1 MEKLKRG
8 KKGRRGSPE
17 TWGVDAHVGARIRT
31 RRMLLG
37 MSQSKLGEA
46 LGLTFQQVQ
55 KYEHGVNRITAGMLY
70 QLSRTLDV
78 PISFFFDCYESIEGP
93 ATAST
98 IAAHAPPGDGESQIS
113 RREARML
120 RLWREAPNTVAEE
133 VLGLLTM
140 IAKGKIADD
149 DGGEDEDGD
158 NDGDD
163 GDDDGDTSAA
173 FGMTAAQA
181 AAAAAEKQERK
192 RRRRRG
198 AAWDPA
204 DIG

>member
-93 ATAST
+93 SAPSAS
-98 IAAHAPPGDGESQIS
+98 HVAPSDGESQIS

-120 RLWREAPNTVAEE
+120 RLWREAPDTVAEE

-140 IAKGKIADD
+140 IAKSKGPDVDD
-149 DGGEDEDGD
+149 DDLGD
-158 NDGDD
+158 DGDD
-163 GDDDGDTSAA
+163 GDDDGDGFIS
-173 FGMTAAQA
+173 GDIIQS
-181 AAAAAEKQERK
+181 AAAAEKQERK

>member
-93 ATAST
+93 SATPAASH
-98 IAAHAPPGDGESQIS
+98 AAPGDGESQIS

-120 RLWREAPNTVAEE
+120 RLWREAPDTVAEE

-140 IAKGKIADD
+140 IAKSKSADIDD
-149 DGGEDEDGD
+149 DGGED
-158 NDGDD
+158 
-163 GDDDGDTSAA
+163 DDDDDEAGDGFTVLD
-173 FGMTAAQA
+173 AAQS
-181 AAAAAEKQERK
+181 AAAAEKQERK

>member
-1 MEKLKRG
+1 MEIRKKGKR
-8 KKGRRGSPE
+8 GRRGSPE
-17 TWGVDAHVGARIRT
+17 SWSVDSHVGARIRT

-37 MSQSKLGEA
+37 MSQGKLGDA

-78 PISFFFDCYESIEGP
+78 PISFFFDCYENADGQTAPPRTGADTPIEGE
-93 ATAST
+93 A
-98 IAAHAPPGDGESQIS
+98 QIS

-120 RLWREAPNTVAEE
+120 RLWRNAPDSVANEM
-133 VLGLLTM
+133 LGLLTSLAQHSRL
-140 IAKGKIADD
+140 IDEEDLEEEDGDGDDEAED
-149 DGGEDEDGD
+149 DGGV
-158 NDGDD
+158 NALSDD
-163 GDDDGDTSAA
+163 MSE
-173 FGMTAAQA
+173 TARA
-181 AAAAAEKQERK
+181 K

-204 DIG
+204 DIE

>member
-93 ATAST
+93 A
-98 IAAHAPPGDGESQIS
+98 AAPATHAAPSDGESQIS

-120 RLWREAPNTVAEE
+120 RLWREAPETVAEE

-140 IAKGKIADD
+140 IAKGKIADAEVDDD
-149 DGGEDEDGD
+149 DGEDDGEDDGD
-158 NDGDD
+158 NDGDET
-163 GDDDGDTSAA
+163 GAA

-181 AAAAAEKQERK
+181 AAAAADKQERK

>member
-93 ATAST
+93 AAPSASQ
-98 IAAHAPPGDGESQIS
+98 IASSDGESQIS

-120 RLWREAPNTVAEE
+120 RLWREAPDTVAEE

-140 IAKGKIADD
+140 IAKSKAADIDD
-149 DGGEDEDGD
+149 DDLGDEDAG
-158 NDGDD
+158 G
-163 GDDDGDTSAA
+163 GDDDDDAGDGFIS
-173 FGMTAAQA
+173 GDIAQST
-181 AAAAAEKQERK
+181 AAAEKQDRK

>member
-78 PISFFFDCYESIEGP
+78 PISFFFDCYESVEG
-93 ATAST
+93 
-98 IAAHAPPGDGESQIS
+98 AAAPTTVLAAPGDGESQIS

-120 RLWREAPNTVAEE
+120 RLWREAPDNVAEE

-140 IAKGKIADD
+140 IARGKAAVDD
-149 DGGEDEDGD
+149 
-158 NDGDD
+158 DD
-163 GDDDGDTSAA
+163 GDDDEGENDGDGDGDDESADAA
-173 FGMTAAQA
+173 FPPNAAQI
-181 AAAAAEKQERK
+181 AAAAEKQERK

-204 DIG
+204 DING

>member
-1 MEKLKRG
+1 MEKLSRG

-17 TWGVDAHVGARIRT
+17 SWGVDAHVGARIRT

-37 MSQSKLGEA
+37 MSQGKLGDA

-78 PISFFFDCYESIEGP
+78 PVSFFFDCYESADGSV
-93 ATAST
+93 AAAYTA
-98 IAAHAPPGDGESQIS
+98 HDVPGDGESQIS
-113 RREARML
+113 RREARLL
-120 RLWREAPNTVAEE
+120 RLWREAPDSVAQEM
-133 VLGLLTM
+133 LGLLSM
-140 IAKGKIADD
+140 IAQQHEDAAED
-149 DGGEDEDGD
+149 DEDGD
-158 NDGDD
+158 EDGDEGEGETGAGGNDGLL
-163 GDDDGDTSAA
+163 SAK
-173 FGMTAAQA
+173 MSN
-181 AAAAAEKQERK
+181 QEQEGK
-192 RRRRRG
+192 RPRRRRG

>member
-93 ATAST
+93 SATPT
-98 IAAHAPPGDGESQIS
+98 AAHAAPSDGESQIS

-120 RLWREAPNTVAEE
+120 RLWREAPDTVAEE

-140 IAKGKIADD
+140 IAKSKSADID
-149 DGGEDEDGD
+149 DGGED
-158 NDGDD
+158 
-163 GDDDGDTSAA
+163 DDDDDDEAGDGFTVLD
-173 FGMTAAQA
+173 AAQT
-181 AAAAAEKQERK
+181 AAAAEKQERK

>member
-1 MEKLKRG
+1 
-8 KKGRRGSPE
+8 
-17 TWGVDAHVGARIRT
+17 
-31 RRMLLG
+31 MLLG

-93 ATAST
+93 SATPAASH
-98 IAAHAPPGDGESQIS
+98 AAPGDGESQIS

-120 RLWREAPNTVAEE
+120 RLWREAPDTVAEE

-140 IAKGKIADD
+140 IAKSKSADIDD
-149 DGGEDEDGD
+149 DGGED
-158 NDGDD
+158 
-163 GDDDGDTSAA
+163 DDDEAGDGFTVLD
-173 FGMTAAQA
+173 AAQS
-181 AAAAAEKQERK
+181 AAAAEKQERK

>member
-93 ATAST
+93 AAPST
-98 IAAHAPPGDGESQIS
+98 SHAAPSDGESQIS

-120 RLWREAPNTVAEE
+120 RLWREAPDPVAEE

-140 IAKGKIADD
+140 IAKSKSPDIGDD
-149 DGGEDEDGD
+149 DLGDDEGGEDDA
-158 NDGDD
+158 DD
-163 GDDDGDTSAA
+163 GFFSGDAMQS
-173 FGMTAAQA
+173 

>member
-1 MEKLKRG
+1 
-8 KKGRRGSPE
+8 
-17 TWGVDAHVGARIRT
+17 
-31 RRMLLG
+31 MLLG

-78 PISFFFDCYESIEGP
+78 PISFFFDCYDGP
-93 ATAST
+93 GAAPTQTAYDVG
-98 IAAHAPPGDGESQIS
+98 GDGESQIS
-113 RREARML
+113 RREARLL
-120 RLWREAPNTVAEE
+120 RLWRSAPGSVAEE
-133 VLGLLTM
+133 ILGLLSTM
-140 IAKGKIADD
+140 AAANGAGADD
-149 DGGEDEDGD
+149 EEAGDEEEDSLDDSGLL
-158 NDGDD
+158 DD
-163 GDDDGDTSAA
+163 GFLGSSS
-173 FGMTAAQA
+173 QP
-181 AAAAAEKQERK
+181 KR